1 MPTLKKKANSVTKD
15 QDLENVRKEEGR
27 RGRRPID
34 LDERRKALKRLEE
47 MRKLLMLGTE
57 EEFREAMRVFG
68 IRERSKE
75 FEAALAAWRE
85 FRP

>member
-1 MPTLKKKANSVTKD
+1 MTDD
-15 QDLENVRKEEGR
+15 QDLKEVLLQEGR

-34 LDERRKALKRLEE
+34 MGARRKGVQRLAE

-57 EEFREAMRVFG
+57 EEFRKAMRAFG
-68 IRERSKE
+68 IREGSQQ
-75 FEAALAAWRE
+75 FLEALDAWHE

>member
-1 MPTLKKKANSVTKD
+1 MNTEDLKDVMGA
-15 QDLENVRKEEGR
+15 EGR

-34 LDERRKALKRLEE
+34 LDEKRQKLKRLAE

-57 EEFREAMRVFG
+57 EEFRKAMHARG
-68 IRERSKE
+68 IREGSQH
-75 FEAALAAWRE
+75 FLDALAAWRE

>member
-1 MPTLKKKANSVTKD
+1 VTKD

>member
-1 MPTLKKKANSVTKD
+1 M
-15 QDLENVRKEEGR
+15 REEGR

-34 LDERRKALKRLEE
+34 LEEKRKNLKRLAE

-57 EEFREAMRVFG
+57 EEFRKATRAFG
-68 IRERSKE
+68 IREGSQR
-75 FEAALAAWRE
+75 FLDALAAWRE